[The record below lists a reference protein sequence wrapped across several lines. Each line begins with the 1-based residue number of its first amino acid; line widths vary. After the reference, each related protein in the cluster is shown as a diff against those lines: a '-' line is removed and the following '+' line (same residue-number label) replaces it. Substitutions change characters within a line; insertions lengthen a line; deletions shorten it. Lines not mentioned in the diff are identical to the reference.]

1 MKLATFSAPGD
12 ALARVGVVDATGTR
26 LYDLAA
32 VVPDMLTLI
41 DGGAAALEQVRAA
54 MPTAPQYA
62 LSDVTLL
69 APIPRPRKN
78 IICLGL
84 NYAAH
89 AYESARARGRPEVLP
104 EHPVFFTK
112 SVSSVN
118 HPNAIIPLHSGVTE
132 QLDWEVELAVIIGQH
147 GSEVDAAQAMDYVFG
162 YTVLNDISARDLQ
175 MRHQQFYRSK
185 SLNGSAPMGPW
196 IVTADEIPDP
206 HALRLQLRLNGATMQ
221 DSTTAD
227 MIFTIP
233 QIIATLSQGAVV
245 EPGDII
251 STGTPSGVGM
261 GLNPPRWLQAGD
273 VLEAEIEQIGV
284 LRNTVG

>member
-1 MKLATFSAPGD
+1 MKLATFSVPD
-12 ALARVGVVDATGTR
+12 DSLARVGVVDATGTR
-26 LYDLAA
+26 LHDLAA

-54 MPTAPQYA
+54 LPTAPQYA

-69 APIPRPRKN
+69 APLPRPRKN

-118 HPNAIIPLHSGVTE
+118 HPNAIIPLHRGVTE
-132 QLDWEVELAVIIGQH
+132 QLDWEVELAVIIGKH
-147 GSEVDAAQAMDYVFG
+147 GSAVAEAQAMDYVFG

-175 MRHQQFYRSK
+175 TRHQQFYRSK

-206 HALRLQLRLNGATMQ
+206 HALRLQLRLNRATMQ

-233 QIIATLSQGAVV
+233 QIIATLSHGGVV
-245 EPGDII
+245 DPGDII

-261 GLNPPRWLQAGD
+261 GMQPPRWLQAGD

>member
-12 ALARVGVVDATGTR
+12 PLARVGVVDATGTR
-26 LYDLAA
+26 LHDLAA

-54 MPTAPQYA
+54 LPTAPQYA

-69 APIPRPRKN
+69 APLPRPRKN

-104 EHPVFFTK
+104 EYPVFFTK

-118 HPNAIIPLHSGVTE
+118 HPNAIIPIHSGVTA

-147 GSEVDAAQAMDYVFG
+147 GSEVDATQAMNYVFG

-175 MRHQQFYRSK
+175 TRHQQFYRSK

-233 QIIATLSQGAVV
+233 QIIATLSQGGVV

-261 GLNPPRWLQAGD
+261 GMQPPRWLQAGD
-273 VLEAEIEQIGV
+273 VLEAEIGQIGV